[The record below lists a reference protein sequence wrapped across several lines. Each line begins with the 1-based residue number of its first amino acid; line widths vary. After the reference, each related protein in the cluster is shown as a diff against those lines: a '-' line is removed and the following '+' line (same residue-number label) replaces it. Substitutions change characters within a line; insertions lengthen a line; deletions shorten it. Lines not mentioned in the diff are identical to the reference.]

1 MAKGDQVKQARF
13 IEWLCTVKR
22 DRQPATQDELA
33 RVLRVTPAKL
43 TRWKKDPEFLRA
55 WETHYLST
63 IGSPERKQ
71 PLLDAL
77 HRTGSDPDD
86 PHHVAAAKAYM
97 DIVDGLRP
105 QQLEVTIKRPAQNL
119 TDDQLDL
126 ILTQH
131 AENERKLRLVDEAS

>member
-1 MAKGDQVKQARF
+1 VAKGDDAKRARF
-13 IEWLCTVKR
+13 IDWLCTPKR
-22 DRQPATQDELA
+22 DRQPSTQDELA
-33 RVLRVTPAKL
+33 RVLHVTAAKL
-43 TRWKKDPEFLRA
+43 SRWKKDPEFLKT
-55 WETHYLST
+55 WEAHYLST

-105 QQLEVTIKRPAQNL
+105 QQIEVTVKRPAQEL
-119 TDDQLDL
+119 TDEQLDL
-126 ILTQH
+126 ILANH
-131 AENERKLRLVDEAS
+131 ASEERKLRLVDEAS